1 MTSAGG
7 EGGGASAGG
16 EGEDEAESGAAAEE
30 LAAGGPGGASRFPA
44 ALEALRYRDFRLF
57 WIGGFV
63 SGVGRFFQFVAI
75 PAVIWNLTGS
85 PGWVGFGG
93 FAQFISMALV
103 APVAGPLA
111 DHHSRRLMLLVT
123 QSAQA
128 LMALAL
134 AVAWWSGVREPAA
147 YVAMSVLVGLTGG
160 LNLPAW
166 QAFVS
171 ELVPRSVLLNAVTL
185 NSTQFNASRLIG
197 PMLAGATLVAAGPGA
212 AFAINSASF
221 LAVIVALLMIRTPG
235 AIADEDRIHPVR
247 DFAATLVYIRGQSGI
262 ATAVGAVALIGMFG
276 LSLQV
281 LVIVFAEDVF
291 GRDESGYGLML
302 TMVGAGA
309 VAAAPFVTSMGR
321 RFRRSRVQGFALLA
335 YGLGV
340 MALAAA
346 PAFWMAL
353 VALAVMG
360 ASHLTSAAML
370 NTTIQLQVEEHR
382 RAQVI
387 AVYMMALLLA
397 NPVGQLVLSRMIELI
412 GPRPTFGIAG
422 ATLVAAT
429 LALRASG
436 RLSRLDLE
444 GGRYE
449 PRVLAEFHPT
459 TPSRYHSSSSPP
471 ESGSGRY
478 QSSSSP
484 PESSSR

>member
-1 MTSAGG
+1 MSATESPPAEDEDERTSAGEG
-7 EGGGASAGG
+7 ERALGEA
-16 EGEDEAESGAAAEE
+16 EGEDADGGEAGAESGS
-30 LAAGGPGGASRFPA
+30 SRLPA

-111 DHHSRRLMLLVT
+111 DHHSRRRMLLVT
-123 QSAQA
+123 QSGQA
-128 LMALAL
+128 LMALGL

-147 YVAMSVLVGLTGG
+147 YVAMSVLVGLSAG

-171 ELVPRSVLLNAVTL
+171 ELVPRPVLLNAVTL

-197 PMLAGATLVAAGPGA
+197 PMLAGATLVAAGPGT
-212 AFAINSASF
+212 AFLINSVSF
-221 LAVIVALLMIRTPG
+221 LAVIAALVMIRTPG
-235 AIADEDRIHPVR
+235 AIADDTDRIHPAR
-247 DFAATLVYIRGQSGI
+247 DFAATLAYIRGQSGI
-262 ATAVGAVALIGMFG
+262 ATAVGAVVLIGMFG
-276 LSLQV
+276 LSIQV
-281 LVIVFAEDVF
+281 LVIVFAEGVF

-302 TMVGAGA
+302 TMIGAGA
-309 VAAAPFVTSMGR
+309 VAAAPFVTSLGG
-321 RFRRSRVQGFALLA
+321 RFRRSRVQAFALLA
-335 YGLGV
+335 YGLAV

-346 PAFWMAL
+346 PVFWMAL

-397 NPVGQLVLSRMIELI
+397 NPVGQLVLSQLIELI

-429 LALRASG
+429 LVLRASG

-459 TPSRYHSSSSPP
+459 TPTAPNKPAASPKP
-471 ESGSGRY
+471 AASG
-478 QSSSSP
+478 
-484 PESSSR
+484 

>member
-1 MTSAGG
+1 MMSAS
-7 EGGGASAGG
+7 EPPSTEAPEDGAEA
-16 EGEDEAESGAAAEE
+16 EGEDGAEAR
-30 LAAGGPGGASRFPA
+30 AGPSWLPA

-57 WIGGFV
+57 WVGGFV

-111 DHHSRRLMLLVT
+111 DHHSRRRMLLVT
-123 QSAQA
+123 QSGQA
-128 LMALAL
+128 LVALSL

-147 YVAMSVLVGLTGG
+147 YVALSVLVGLTGG

-197 PMLAGATLVAAGPGA
+197 PTLAGATLVAAGPGT
-212 AFAINSASF
+212 AFFVNSVSF
-221 LAVIVALLMIRTPG
+221 VAVIVALLLIKTPG
-235 AIADEDRIHPVR
+235 VIADDSDRIHPVR
-247 DFAATLVYIRGQSGI
+247 DFAATLGYIRGRSGL
-262 ATAVGAVALIGMFG
+262 ATAVTAVALIGMFG

-302 TMVGAGA
+302 TMIGAGA
-309 VAAAPFVTSMGR
+309 VAAVPFVTSMGR
-321 RFRRSRVQGFALLA
+321 RFRRSRVQGYSLLA

-353 VALAVMG
+353 AALAVMG
-360 ASHLTSAAML
+360 ASHLTSAATL
-370 NTTIQLQVEEHR
+370 NTTIQLQVDEHR

-397 NPVGQLVLSRMIELI
+397 NPVGQLALGRLIELI
-412 GPRPTFGIAG
+412 GPRPAFGLAG

-429 LALRASG
+429 LVLRASG

-459 TPSRYHSSSSPP
+459 TPTAPA
-471 ESGSGRY
+471 ESAKPAVSG
-478 QSSSSP
+478 
-484 PESSSR
+484 

>member
-1 MTSAGG
+1 MSATESPPAEDEDERTSAGEG
-7 EGGGASAGG
+7 ERAP
-16 EGEDEAESGAAAEE
+16 GEDEG
-30 LAAGGPGGASRFPA
+30 AAGGSDGSSRLPA

-111 DHHSRRLMLLVT
+111 DHHSRRRMLLVT
-123 QSAQA
+123 QSGQA
-128 LMALAL
+128 LMALGL

-147 YVAMSVLVGLTGG
+147 YVAMSVLVGLSAG

-171 ELVPRSVLLNAVTL
+171 ELVPRPVLLNAVTL

-197 PMLAGATLVAAGPGA
+197 PMLAGATLVAAGPGT
-212 AFAINSASF
+212 AFLINSVSF
-221 LAVIVALLMIRTPG
+221 LAVIAALVMIRTPG
-235 AIADEDRIHPVR
+235 AIADDTDRIHPAR
-247 DFAATLVYIRGQSGI
+247 DFAATLAYIRGQSGI
-262 ATAVGAVALIGMFG
+262 ATAVGAVMLIGMFG
-276 LSLQV
+276 LSIQV
-281 LVIVFAEDVF
+281 LVIVFAEGVF

-302 TMVGAGA
+302 TMIGAGA
-309 VAAAPFVTSMGR
+309 VAAAPFVTSLGG
-321 RFRRSRVQGFALLA
+321 RFRRSRVQAFALLA
-335 YGLGV
+335 YGLAV

-346 PAFWMAL
+346 PVFWMAL

-397 NPVGQLVLSRMIELI
+397 NPVGQLVLSQLIELI

-429 LALRASG
+429 LVLRASG

-459 TPSRYHSSSSPP
+459 TPTAPNKPTEPSASAKPAA
-471 ESGSGRY
+471 SG
-478 QSSSSP
+478 
-484 PESSSR
+484 

>member
-1 MTSAGG
+1 
-7 EGGGASAGG
+7 
-16 EGEDEAESGAAAEE
+16 
-30 LAAGGPGGASRFPA
+30 
-44 ALEALRYRDFRLF
+44 
-57 WIGGFV
+57 
-63 SGVGRFFQFVAI
+63 
-75 PAVIWNLTGS
+75 
-85 PGWVGFGG
+85 
-93 FAQFISMALV
+93 
-103 APVAGPLA
+103 
-111 DHHSRRLMLLVT
+111 MLLVT
-123 QSAQA
+123 QSGQA
-128 LMALAL
+128 LMALGL

-147 YVAMSVLVGLTGG
+147 YVAMSVLVGLSAG

-171 ELVPRSVLLNAVTL
+171 ELVPRPVLLNAVTL

-197 PMLAGATLVAAGPGA
+197 PMLAGATLVAAGPGT
-212 AFAINSASF
+212 AFLINSVSF
-221 LAVIVALLMIRTPG
+221 LAVIAALVMIRTPG
-235 AIADEDRIHPVR
+235 AIADDTDRIHPAR
-247 DFAATLVYIRGQSGI
+247 DFAATLAYIRGQSGI
-262 ATAVGAVALIGMFG
+262 ATAVGAVMLIGMFG
-276 LSLQV
+276 LSIQV
-281 LVIVFAEDVF
+281 LVIVFAEGVF

-302 TMVGAGA
+302 TMIGAGA
-309 VAAAPFVTSMGR
+309 VAAAPFVTSLGG
-321 RFRRSRVQGFALLA
+321 RFRRSRVQAFALLA
-335 YGLGV
+335 YGLAV

-346 PAFWMAL
+346 PVFWMAL

-397 NPVGQLVLSRMIELI
+397 NPVGQLVLSQLIELI

-429 LALRASG
+429 LVLRASG

-459 TPSRYHSSSSPP
+459 TPTAPAKPTEPSASAKPAA
-471 ESGSGRY
+471 SG
-478 QSSSSP
+478 
-484 PESSSR
+484 

>member
-1 MTSAGG
+1 MSATESPPAEDEDERTSAGG
-7 EGGGASAGG
+7 EGKRAPAECG
-16 EGEDEAESGAAAEE
+16 EAEVESEDDAGA
-30 LAAGGPGGASRFPA
+30 GSSRLPA

-111 DHHSRRLMLLVT
+111 DHHSRRRMLLVT

-128 LMALAL
+128 LMALGL

-147 YVAMSVLVGLTGG
+147 YVAMSVLVGLSAG

-197 PMLAGATLVAAGPGA
+197 PMLAGATLVAAGPGT
-212 AFAINSASF
+212 AFLINSVSF
-221 LAVIVALLMIRTPG
+221 LAVIAALLMIRTPG
-235 AIADEDRIHPVR
+235 AIADNDRIHPGR
-247 DFAATLVYIRGQSGI
+247 DFAATLAYIRGQSGI
-262 ATAVGAVALIGMFG
+262 ATAVGTVALIGMFG
-276 LSLQV
+276 LSIQV

-302 TMVGAGA
+302 TMIGAGA
-309 VAAAPFVTSMGR
+309 VAAAPFVTSLGG
-321 RFRRSRVQGFALLA
+321 RFRRSRVQAFALLA
-335 YGLGV
+335 YGLAV

-346 PAFWMAL
+346 PVFWMAL

-397 NPVGQLVLSRMIELI
+397 NPVGQLVLSQLIERI

-459 TPSRYHSSSSPP
+459 TPTAPNKP
-471 ESGSGRY
+471 AEPG
-478 QSSSSP
+478 
-484 PESSSR
+484 